1 MAKVMTSDDLIRS
14 LKRRALIPT
23 DQSTF
28 SNEDFLEIL
37 NEEMD
42 TGILP
47 YLLEQHEEHLV
58 TFTELPADL
67 EAPFEYAVPYR
78 AIGNKLRDVALIDS
92 AGNPYELSRAS
103 LEEISDYKS
112 FTTIDDTG
120 VFYMQGNKVVLMS
133 VNGSPNSKIRMYFYL
148 RPSSLV
154 LLKETGKITSI
165 STGSSETILTLD
177 NFPTKYA
184 NNPLFDVV
192 GDKSPNKLKKFDI
205 QAASVNQNTKSVT
218 ISNTL
223 LPDDIEVGDY
233 LCQAEES
240 PVPQIPTELHPILAQ
255 RGAVYCLESLGDTE
269 GLGNAMRK
277 LQSMEKGVTNLI
289 ENRVEGAPQ
298 KIKPRHTNLRDAVVG
313 RYNNR
318 NRGK

>member
-28 SNEDFLEIL
+28 SKQDFLEIL

-58 TFTELPADL
+58 NFIELPADL
-67 EAPFEYAVPYR
+67 EAPFEYQIPYR
-78 AIGNKLRDVALIDS
+78 AIGNKLRDVALIDG
-92 AGNPYELSRAS
+92 AGNPYELTRAS

-112 FTTIDDTG
+112 FTTIENSG
-120 VFYMQGNKVVLMS
+120 VFYMMNNKVVLMS
-133 VNGSPNSKIRMYFYL
+133 VTATEGSKIRMYFYL

-154 LLKETGKITSI
+154 LSNETGKITSI
-165 STGSSETILTLD
+165 AQGATETVLTLET
-177 NFPTKYA
+177 FPTKFA
-184 NNPLFDVV
+184 NNPLFDIV
-192 GDKSPNKLKKFDI
+192 GSKSPNKLKQFDI
-205 QAASVNQNTKSVT
+205 NAASVDQNSKAIT
-218 ISNTL
+218 ISNDL
-223 LPDDIEVGDY
+223 LPDDLVTGDY
-233 LCQAEES
+233 LCQESES
-240 PVPQIPTELHPILAQ
+240 PFPQIPTELHPILAQ

-269 GLGNAMRK
+269 GLSNAIRK
-277 LQSMEKGVTNLI
+277 LENMEKGVTNLI

-298 KIKPRHTNLRDAVVG
+298 KVKPRHTNLRDAVTG
-313 RYNNR
+313 RNHR
-318 NRGK
+318 NRGV